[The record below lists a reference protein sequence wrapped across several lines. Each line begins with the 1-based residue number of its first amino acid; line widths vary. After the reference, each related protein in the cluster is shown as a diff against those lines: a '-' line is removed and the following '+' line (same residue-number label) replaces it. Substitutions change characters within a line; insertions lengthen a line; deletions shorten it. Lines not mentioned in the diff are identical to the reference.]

1 MKHVFGIFSV
11 LTILGLF
18 SCSTTDSSS
27 NDSEDE
33 LIINSA
39 SALFDKGDVLV
50 EITSDSALALLKFSP
65 LDSASKFAL
74 DDKIIGED
82 NADNSTKF
90 SATLKTE
97 TSVKICN
104 QVFQM
109 QIRGFSV
116 SQNTEIEKKKEAK
129 SIVDDDFYPKAAFL
143 DTVNINYNDGYVC
156 DDMGEPKKLIQ
167 FSDTIT
173 IGAQKAK
180 VGSSVDVDDGMRV
193 YTADEADQ
201 NSAKIDFIL
210 GAKES
215 GGLFVFSPKAGAD
228 EKDDNF
234 LSKDW
239 ALKND
244 TEFAFLDEEVSKIYA
259 QKDLD
264 SAWERSKPVSEKM
277 IPSTGTTFLI
287 KSSEGRIF
295 VVQVIS
301 SNTENG
307 AKGATILA
315 YGSIGD
321 KVDVEVPAE

>member
-11 LTILGLF
+11 LTILGL
-18 SCSTTDSSS
+18 SNCSTTDSSS
-27 NDSEDE
+27 NDSGGD
-33 LIINSA
+33 LIIASA
-39 SALFDKGDVLV
+39 SAEYDKGDVLV

-65 LDSASKFAL
+65 LDSSSKFAL
-74 DDKIIGED
+74 EDKVIGED
-82 NADNSTKF
+82 NADNATKF
-90 SATLKTE
+90 LATLKTE
-97 TSVKICN
+97 TSAKICN
-104 QVFQM
+104 QEFQM
-109 QIRGFSV
+109 QIRGFSI
-116 SQNTEIEKKKEAK
+116 SQYTEITKKATG
-129 SIVDDDFYPKAAFL
+129 IVDDEFYPEAAFV

-201 NSAKIDFIL
+201 NSQKIDFIL
-210 GAKES
+210 GATES
-215 GGLFVFSPKAGAD
+215 GLLFVFSPKAAA
-228 EKDDNF
+228 DDNF

>member
-27 NDSEDE
+27 NDSEGD

-39 SALFDKGDVLV
+39 SAVYEKGDVLV
-50 EITSDSALALLKFSP
+50 EITSDSALALLVFNP
-65 LDSASKFAL
+65 LDSNSKFKI
-74 DDKIIGED
+74 DDKEIGEE
-82 NADNSTKF
+82 NADNDTKF
-90 SATLKTE
+90 LATLKTE

-129 SIVDDDFYPKAAFL
+129 SIVDDEFYPEAAFV

-156 DDMGEPKKLIQ
+156 DDMGELKKLIQ

-173 IGAQKAK
+173 FGAQKAE

-201 NSAKIDFIL
+201 NSQKIDFIL
-210 GAKES
+210 GATES
-215 GGLFVFSPKAGAD
+215 GLLFVFSPKAAA
-228 EKDDNF
+228 DDNF

-244 TEFAFLDEEVSKIYA
+244 TEFAFLDEEVSNIYA

-264 SAWERSKPVSEKM
+264 SAWEKAKSNTESKKM
-277 IPSTGTTFLI
+277 IPPLGTTFLI
-287 KSSEGRIF
+287 KSSEDRIF

-307 AKGATILA
+307 SKGATVLA
-315 YGSIGD
+315 IASIGD

>member
-1 MKHVFGIFSV
+1 MTVM
-11 LTILGLF
+11 
-18 SCSTTDSSS
+18 
-27 NDSEDE
+27 
-33 LIINSA
+33 SA
-39 SALFDKGDVLV
+39 MLW
-50 EITSDSALALLKFSP
+50 
-65 LDSASKFAL
+65 
-74 DDKIIGED
+74 
-82 NADNSTKF
+82 
-90 SATLKTE
+90 
-97 TSVKICN
+97 
-104 QVFQM
+104 
-109 QIRGFSV
+109 V
-116 SQNTEIEKKKEAK
+116 S
-129 SIVDDDFYPKAAFL
+129 
-143 DTVNINYNDGYVC
+143 
-156 DDMGEPKKLIQ
+156 PKKLVQ
-167 FSDTIT
+167 LSDTIT
-173 IGAQKAK
+173 IGAQKAEL
-180 VGSSVDVDDGMRV
+180 GSSVDVDDGMRV

-201 NSAKIDFIL
+201 NSQKIDFIL
-210 GAKES
+210 GATES
-215 GGLFVFSPKAGAD
+215 GLLFVFSPKAAA
-228 EKDDNF
+228 DDNF